1 MYKVFQQSTDYNSKI
16 IGMTL
21 NFKKIMEIVHLVMVH
36 SYNQIFIPPLRI
48 LFNVIWIVSGGVRIQ
63 IQTYINFSKNA
74 DKP

>member
-48 LFNVIWIVSGGVRIQ
+48 LFNVI
-63 IQTYINFSKNA
+63 
-74 DKP
+74 